1 MDATALADRF
11 ARAGLDAPAAQA
23 KAAMFARLAEHLA
36 KQAGVSPARAL
47 AFFVPGR
54 VEVLGKHTDYAG
66 GSTLVM
72 AVDRGFC
79 LLVHPR
85 SDNQVRLFNVAQN
98 EQACSAIDPDLSP
111 QMGHWMN
118 YPQTVVR
125 RLARNFPQARCGADI
140 AFLSDLPRSSGMS
153 SSSAMIVAIYLAL
166 AAVNR
171 IEQLPA
177 YQHNIASQDDLA
189 GYLGTI
195 ENGQTFGTLAGD
207 RGVGTFGGSE
217 DHTAIL
223 RSQPG
228 RLSQYRYCPV
238 RLERR
243 IALPDDLRF
252 LIAFSGA
259 HAEKTGGARELYNRA
274 SLLAQQAAQAW
285 RQATGREDA
294 HLAAALASAPD
305 APQQLRRILA
315 DQPDLLQRFEH
326 FYAESEQILPAAGD
340 ALERGDLAEFGKQ
353 VDRSQ
358 DLTERLLGNQ
368 VPQTVHLARSARR
381 LGALAASAFGA
392 GFGGSVWA
400 LARQADADALLQ
412 AWEQDYRAAFPA
424 DAAHACFFATRPG
437 PAAMRISD

>member
-1 MDATALADRF
+1 MDAAALADRL

-36 KQAGVSPARAL
+36 KHTSTNPARAL

-66 GSTLVM
+66 GRTLVM

-85 SDNQVRLFNVAQN
+85 SDDQVRLFNVAQS
-98 EQACSAIDPDLSP
+98 EQACCAIDPDLAPS
-111 QMGHWMN
+111 MGHWMN

-177 YQHNIASQDDLA
+177 YQHNITSQEDLA

-223 RSQPG
+223 CSQPG

-274 SLLAQQAAQAW
+274 SLLAQHAAQAW

-294 HLAAALASAPD
+294 HLAAAGGLAPG
-305 APQQLRRILA
+305 LCRMLC
-315 DQPDLLQRFEH
+315 
-326 FYAESEQILPAAGD
+326 EQ
-340 ALERGDLAEFGKQ
+340 
-353 VDRSQ
+353 
-358 DLTERLLGNQ
+358 
-368 VPQTVHLARSARR
+368 
-381 LGALAASAFGA
+381 
-392 GFGGSVWA
+392 
-400 LARQADADALLQ
+400 
-412 AWEQDYRAAFPA
+412 
-424 DAAHACFFATRPG
+424 
-437 PAAMRISD
+437 